1 MDILSTSMNKPQMD
15 EPSKAPAV
23 HVAQYLREEFS
34 LQRNMMINSE
44 KKQMDHMTVQQRHH
58 VYMVKCVDGSLYTGY
73 AKNVEQRVATH
84 NAGKGGRY
92 TRSHLPVT
100 LLATWSF
107 NSKGEALRAEYAIKR
122 LPREQK
128 WRLIAMPS
136 LLKDLGSESSTPSHL
151 DDGEACGNVG
161 CEEDEQ
167 RFHQ

>member
-1 MDILSTSMNKPQMD
+1 MNGYEASHRPSVAESNHLFCNTEEAAVDILSTFMNMPQMD
-15 EPSKAPAV
+15 ESSKASTACLV
-23 HVAQYLREEFS
+23 RYLREKLF
-34 LQRNMMINSE
+34 LQRKMMINSE
-44 KKQMDHMTVQQRHH
+44 KVRMDYMTVQQRHH

-73 AKNVEQRVATH
+73 AKNVEQRVAMH

-107 NSKGEALRAEYAIKR
+107 NSKGEALRVEYAIKR

-136 LLKDLGSESSTPSHL
+136 LLKDLG
-151 DDGEACGNVG
+151 
-161 CEEDEQ
+161 
-167 RFHQ
+167 

>member
-1 MDILSTSMNKPQMD
+1 MTKKPEKEQMD
-15 EPSKAPAV
+15 S
-23 HVAQYLREEFS
+23 
-34 LQRNMMINSE
+34 
-44 KKQMDHMTVQQRHH
+44 MTIQERHS
-58 VYMVKCVDGSLYTGY
+58 VYIVRCVDGSLYTGY

-107 NSKGEALRAEYAIKR
+107 NSKGEALRAEHAIKR

-136 LLKDLGSESSTPSHL
+136 LLKDLGPRDT
-151 DDGEACGNVG
+151 
-161 CEEDEQ
+161 
-167 RFHQ
+167 